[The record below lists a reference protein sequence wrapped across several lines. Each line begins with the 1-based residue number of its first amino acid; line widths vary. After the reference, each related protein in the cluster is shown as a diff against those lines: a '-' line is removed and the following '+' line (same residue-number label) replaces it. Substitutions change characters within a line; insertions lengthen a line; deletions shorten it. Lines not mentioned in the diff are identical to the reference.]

1 MAYVN
6 YNPNPKNQRVGD
18 CAVRAVSKALGKNW
32 DDAYIGLCAEGLFYH
47 DMPSSNYVWG
57 MYLKKYGFTQK
68 MIPSICPQCM
78 TVAQFAK
85 EHPNGVYVCA
95 TQGHVVC
102 VADGGNYFDSWDS
115 GSEIILYFW
124 EKEE

>member
-1 MAYVN
+1 MPYVN
-6 YNPNPKNQRVGD
+6 YNPNPNNQRVGD
-18 CAVRAVSKALGKNW
+18 CSVRAISKALGKEW

-57 MYLKKYGFTQK
+57 MYLKRFGFTQK
-68 MIPSICPQCM
+68 MIPSICPQCV

-85 EHPNGVYVCA
+85 DHPSGRYVVA

-102 VADGGNYFDSWDS
+102 IDSGDYYDSWDS
-115 GSEIILYFW
+115 GNEIVLYFW